1 MEDAL
6 HDALVALV
14 AERSE
19 RQGAVVRAVVA
30 DRRREALHDRHLQAD
45 GAAHGDDLRERLG
58 RDDTGPRHREPL
70 EVVRRPSAEGGE
82 RERDHEHDREDDEQR
97 EPAGSTRRA
106 RLPTFDAPPPNGA

>member
-1 MEDAL
+1 MI
-6 HDALVALV
+6 
-14 AERSE
+14 
-19 RQGAVVRAVVA
+19 GIC
-30 DRRREALHDRHLQAD
+30 RRTEPRTATIC
-45 GAAHGDDLRERLG
+45 GNGCG
-58 RDDTGPRHREPL
+58 RDDAGPRHGEPL